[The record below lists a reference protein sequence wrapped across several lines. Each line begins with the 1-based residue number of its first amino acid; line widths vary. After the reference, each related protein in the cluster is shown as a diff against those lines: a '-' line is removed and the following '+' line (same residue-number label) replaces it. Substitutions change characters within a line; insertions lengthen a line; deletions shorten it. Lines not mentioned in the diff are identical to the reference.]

1 MKRHRLSRIYEE
13 FVQEHPGRDLDRGGL
28 RYHYLDEGE
37 GEPVVMVHGNPTW
50 SFYYR
55 RLVEGLRSSY
65 RTIVPDHIGCGLSDK
80 PDDSRYDYT
89 LESRIADLEAL
100 VEHLELDGGL
110 TLVVHDWGGAVGL
123 GYATRHPE
131 QVARLVVLNTA
142 AFHLPRTKT
151 FPWPLWLCRDT
162 PLGAYL
168 VRGLNAF
175 CRGTARVGC
184 TRRPLPRDRP
194 RRLLRPLRLVGAP
207 DRRPP
212 LRPGY
217 SAPPGRP
224 LIRPGHPDRGRPAEA
239 RRSADADRLG
249 HEGLRLRSSLPGRVG
264 PPLPRS
270 GGPPLRPGRA
280 LRPGG
285 RRRADRA
292 AGAGVLIGPS
302 GFAEGGLTALDDV
315 DHDFVNIAAHL
326 PQMAREPTV
335 CAGRRLPRRPRPR
348 GARPAT
354 RTGRSGSSTARAT

>member
-1 MKRHRLSRIYEE
+1 MKRNRLSRTYEE
-13 FVQEHPGRDLDRGGL
+13 FVREHPGRDLDRGGL

-162 PLGAYL
+162 PVGAYL

-184 TRRPLPRDRP
+184 TRRPLPRDVRDAYYAP
-194 RRLLRPLRLVGAP
+194 YDSWEHRIAILRFVQ
-207 DRRPP
+207 DIP
-212 LRPGY
+212 LRPG
-217 SAPPGRP
+217 
-224 LIRPGHPDRGRPAEA
+224 DRSYDLVTRIQ
-239 RRSADADRLG
+239 
-249 HEGLRLRSSLPGRVG
+249 EGLTRL
-264 PPLPRS
+264 
-270 GGPPLRPGRA
+270 
-280 LRPGG
+280 
-285 RRRADRA
+285 
-292 AGAGVLIGPS
+292 AGVPTLIGW
-302 GFAEGGLTALDDV
+302 GMK
-315 DHDFVNIAAHL
+315 DFVFDHHFLAEWVRRFPGAEVHRFAQAGHYVLEDEGEQIVSLVRAFLSAHPVL
-326 PQMAREPTV
+326 RKV
-335 CAGRRLPRRPRPR
+335 G
-348 GARPAT
+348 
-354 RTGRSGSSTARAT
+354 